1 MKFQCLRLRYTSAKV
16 VAIIVASLIPLIL
29 LTVIFITTNYYSAR
43 KRVTSANSQTVEYAS
58 VSIFNSLE
66 NVQIRLYQLLDTS
79 EVGMVTMLSE
89 PESYAE
95 RLYYAKQIQKQ
106 LLNISVSSD
115 YVKEIFLVTDTG
127 DIISSTDIAMGDRRK
142 GCTVLWDALL
152 EKGRYLVRD
161 GTVYMLTRID
171 LDPDQRVTTMVT
183 ELDENSIV
191 KVLSKPFDTE
201 NSSCQVIISES
212 SYAWS
217 IAADGSSQ
225 ELWDFAKD
233 MKTDWNGRDIR
244 LNGKNYTVVSASDSL
259 LDMTFTVLIAGNPY
273 VEDLLFVVLIGLT
286 VLLTGVI
293 LKIDRELIR
302 RIVAEPVNTLVAAL
316 ENTEQERYEAI
327 PKTSGQDGDFQYITN
342 RFNALIHKLQQGT
355 ITMYEEK
362 MRTQEAELKH
372 MQAQINPHFL
382 YNSLFTISRLS
393 KDGNCQLAG
402 EFSNYLAKYFSYLT
416 RSGSPFGALEDE
428 MNHLEAY
435 IKIMSFRFSNRIRTV
450 IENEVKNTRLQIP
463 KLIIQP
469 LAENAFEHGLKDTLS
484 DGELYI
490 HLFMEGDILTV
501 TVRDNGGNVTKE
513 RVEELREE
521 VCAGEESDKC
531 TGLYNVNKRLC
542 LYYGEASGLLFEKN
556 EWDGL
561 TVTIRINLLERENIP
576 GQRTSEKG
584 DI

>member
-1 MKFQCLRLRYTSAKV
+1 MKLQCLRYTSAKV

-29 LTVIFITTNYYSAR
+29 LTVIIITTNYYSAR
-43 KRVTSANSQTVEYAS
+43 KRVTSANSQTMDYVS
-58 VSIFNSLE
+58 VGIFSSLE
-66 NVQIRLYQLLDTS
+66 NVQIRLCQLLDTS
-79 EVGMVTMLSE
+79 DVGMVTMLSE

-95 RLYYAKQIQKQ
+95 RLYYAKQIQRQ
-106 LLNISVSSD
+106 LKNISVSSD

-127 DIISSTDIAMGDRRK
+127 DIISTSDITMGDKHK
-142 GCTVLWDALL
+142 GCTMLGDALL
-152 EKGRYLVRD
+152 EEGRYLIRD
-161 GTVYMLTRID
+161 EMVYMLVRIN
-171 LDPDQRVTTMVT
+171 LDPDQRATTMVT
-183 ELDENSIV
+183 ELDKDSII
-191 KVLSKPFDTE
+191 KDLSKPFNTE
-201 NSSCQVIISES
+201 NSTCHVILSES
-212 SYAWS
+212 SYDWNVVAS
-217 IAADGSSQ
+217 GSSQ
-225 ELWDFAKD
+225 ELLDFAKD

-244 LNGKNYTVVSASDSL
+244 MNGKNYTVASASDSL

-273 VEDLLFVVLIGLT
+273 VKDLLFVFLIGLT
-286 VLLTGVI
+286 VLLTGII

-316 ENTEQERYEAI
+316 ENTEREKYETI
-327 PKTSGQDGDFQYITN
+327 PKTSEQNGDFQYITN
-342 RFNALIHKLQQGT
+342 RFNALIDKLQQGT

-372 MQAQINPHFL
+372 MQSQINPHFL

-393 KDGNCQLAG
+393 RDGNCQLAG

-428 MNHLEAY
+428 INHLETY
-435 IKIMSFRFSNRIRTV
+435 IKIMGIRFSNRIRTV
-450 IENEVKNTRLQIP
+450 IENEVNNTELQIP

-490 HLFMEGDILTV
+490 HLFMEKDIFTV
-501 TVRDNGGNVTKE
+501 IVRDNGGNITKE
-513 RVEELREE
+513 RVEELKEE
-521 VCAGEESDKC
+521 VCAGDGSNKC
-531 TGLYNVNKRLC
+531 TGLYNVNKRLR
-542 LYYGEASGLLFEKN
+542 LYYGEESGLLLEKN

-561 TVTIRINLLERENIP
+561 TVTIRINLLGREYIP
-576 GQRTSEKG
+576 GRKTSEKG